1 MFRRCDGKT
10 RQGRI
15 EHGRAKGN
23 PGFWRS
29 FECARAVRSLSQPHL
44 GLGKSVDFFGEVEI
58 PTVAR
63 ASKDL
68 SKAIDNEA
76 KAQSAFIDAYL
87 NVLNQLN
94 RR

>member
-1 MFRRCDGKT
+1 MT
-10 RQGRI
+10 
-15 EHGRAKGN
+15 
-23 PGFWRS
+23 
-29 FECARAVRSLSQPHL
+29 QPEKVL
-44 GLGKSVDFFGEVEI
+44 KQTADKLQ
-58 PTVAR
+58 R